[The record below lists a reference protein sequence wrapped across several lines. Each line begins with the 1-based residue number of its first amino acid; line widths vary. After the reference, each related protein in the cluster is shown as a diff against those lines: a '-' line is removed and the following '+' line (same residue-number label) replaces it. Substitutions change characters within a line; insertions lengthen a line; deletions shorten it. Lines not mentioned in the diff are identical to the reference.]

1 MTVINNA
8 RLRHALGILLP
19 FVVIPALVAIGAYF
33 IDEKR
38 HLVISLGVVA
48 LALLL
53 FWCGFERRE
62 MGSRRA
68 VLLAVMVALCVIGRI
83 IPIFKPVTA
92 IVVITAVYLGKET
105 GFACGALAALISNFL
120 SSQGPW
126 TPFQMLGWGL
136 IGLVAGYLSR
146 PLSKSRVALVIYGL
160 VSGLA
165 FSMIMD
171 VWTVLHYN
179 GIFSFEL
186 YLLALLESLPH
197 TAIYAVSNVIFL
209 FFMAK
214 PFGDKLSR
222 IKIKYGV

>member
-19 FVVIPALVAIGAYF
+19 FVIIPALVAAGAYF

-38 HLVISLGVVA
+38 HLVISLGVVS

-105 GFACGALAALISNFL
+105 GFACGALAALISNFM

-136 IGLVAGYLSR
+136 IGLFAGCMPKL
-146 PLSKSRVALVIYGL
+146 LAKSKTAIVIYGVFSGILFSL
-160 VSGLA
+160 V
-165 FSMIMD
+165 MD

>member
-1 MTVINNA
+1 MTVIKNQT
-8 RLRHALGILLP
+8 LRRTLGVLLP
-19 FVVIPALVAIGAYF
+19 FALIPAVVILGAIF
-33 IDEKR
+33 LEEKR

-48 LALLL
+48 LSLLL
-53 FWCGFERRE
+53 FWSGFDRRE
-62 MGSRRA
+62 LGIRRA
-68 VLLAVMVALCVIGRI
+68 VLLAVMVALCVLGRI
-83 IPIFKPVTA
+83 IPLFKPVTA
-92 IVVITAVYLGKET
+92 IVVITAIYLGRES
-105 GFACGALAALISNFL
+105 GFACGALAALISNFM

-136 IGLVAGYLSR
+136 IGLGAGYLSR
-146 PLSKSRVALVIYGL
+146 PLSKSRVALVIYG
-160 VSGLA
+160 VFSGVA
-165 FSMIMD
+165 FSLIMD